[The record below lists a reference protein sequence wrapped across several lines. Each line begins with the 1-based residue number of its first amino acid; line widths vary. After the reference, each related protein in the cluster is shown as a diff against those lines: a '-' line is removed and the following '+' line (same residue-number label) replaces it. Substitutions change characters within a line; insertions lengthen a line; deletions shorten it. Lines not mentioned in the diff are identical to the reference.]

1 MRILRGRVR
10 GLRERRRLRNR
21 NKSNMIKRRGSKEKI
36 NIFLKKDF
44 ESKLN
49 DFINQI
55 EIKQLLDDEDQ
66 LFNELKNKEN
76 KIINEIIMTKKYY
89 FKILSKNFD

>member
-1 MRILRGRVR
+1 
-10 GLRERRRLRNR
+10 
-21 NKSNMIKRRGSKEKI
+21 MIKRRGSKEKI

-76 KIINEIIMTKKYY
+76 KIINEIIMTK
-89 FKILSKNFD
+89 